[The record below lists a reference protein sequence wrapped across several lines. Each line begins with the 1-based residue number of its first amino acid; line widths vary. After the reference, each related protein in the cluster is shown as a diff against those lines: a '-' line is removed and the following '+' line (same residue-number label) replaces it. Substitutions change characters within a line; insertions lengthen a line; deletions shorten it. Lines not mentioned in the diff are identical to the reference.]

1 MIFVIGISALFFC
14 VFGVFIFHGGS
25 VEALVIALPGELIT
39 ILGAG
44 IAAMFIGNKMST
56 LKHLGYS
63 LRRLFTGDKWEKRD
77 FLDTIILVSGLFRS
91 LKTAGPKSIEGD
103 IENPFNSSIF
113 APYPRLLKDKHLI
126 QIICDTLR
134 LFVAATG
141 GLNPYAVEDLMDERI
156 KSFQSHDKHA
166 EHALRSLAG
175 ALPALGIVACVLGIV
190 KTMAS
195 IDQPPAILGVLI
207 GSALL
212 GTFLGIFLSY
222 GIVEPM
228 ANRLKL
234 YADDDA
240 NIYHVVKQIAVA
252 TLRQHPQPLIIEAA
266 RCVVHE
272 KYQPTFDEVF
282 DELLKGK

>member
-1 MIFVIGISALFFC
+1 MIFIVGLCALFFC
-14 VFGVFIFHGGS
+14 VFGVFILHGGS
-25 VEALVIALPGELIT
+25 IDALIIALPGELVT

-44 IAAMFIGNKMST
+44 IAAMIIGNKLST
-56 LKHLGYS
+56 LQHLLFS
-63 LRRLFTGDKWEKRD
+63 LKRMLTGDKWVKKD

-91 LKTAGPKSIEGD
+91 LRTSGPKSIEED
-103 IENPFNSSIF
+103 IENPYDSSIF
-113 APYPRLLKDKHLI
+113 APYPKLLKDKHLI
-126 QIICDTLR
+126 QLICDTLR

-156 KSFQSHDKHA
+156 KSFQSHNKYA
-166 EHALRSLAG
+166 EHALRGLAG
-175 ALPALGIVACVLGIV
+175 SLPALGIVACVLGIV
-190 KTMAS
+190 NTMAS
-195 IDQPPAILGVLI
+195 IDQPPEILGVLI

-222 GIVEPM
+222 GIVEPI

-234 YADDDA
+234 YSDDDA

-252 TLRQHPQPLIIEAA
+252 TLRKHPQPLVIEAA
-266 RCVVHE
+266 RVAVHE

-282 DELLKGK
+282 EILLK